1 MKRSISALFIAL
13 LLGISCPLAWA
24 QSEGV
29 RLYNEGKYA
38 EAARVLADEVA
49 QDGNSVS
56 LLSYLGIARVRAGD
70 ANGGVEPLKKA
81 LSLNNDYAEAHYG
94 LGLAYSKL
102 DRKDES
108 IAELESTVRLAPE
121 HAYAHYALGM
131 LYNQVGKRDV
141 AIPHLRRF
149 VELAPDAPEASA
161 VRSFLSKI

>member
-1 MKRSISALFIAL
+1 MKRAL
-13 LLGISCPLAWA
+13 LSLCIVLSLGLAAPAAWA

-29 RLYNEGKYA
+29 RLYKEGKYA

-49 QDGNSVS
+49 GEGGDVS
-56 LLSYLGIARVRAGD
+56 SLTMLGIARVRAGD

-81 LSLNNDYAEAHYG
+81 LSLDDKYAEAHYG
-94 LGLAYSKL
+94 MGLAYSRL
-102 DRKDES
+102 DRKDEAIS
-108 IAELESTVRLAPE
+108 ELQTTVNLTPD

-131 LYNQVGKRDV
+131 LYNQVGKRDA

-149 VELAPDAPEASA
+149 VELAPDAPEAPA